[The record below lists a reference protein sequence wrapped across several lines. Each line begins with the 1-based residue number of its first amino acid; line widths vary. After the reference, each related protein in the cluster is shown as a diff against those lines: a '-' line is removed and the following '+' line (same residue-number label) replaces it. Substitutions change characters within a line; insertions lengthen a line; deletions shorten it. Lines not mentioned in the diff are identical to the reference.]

1 MRACSDLPSAFL
13 ESGRSGFGTVRG
25 HRNKRDMA
33 FCRRP
38 RLVSHLKSDGTG
50 LLSGMDGLGSQTDT
64 ILPETYS
71 RIPATQHSPGK
82 AWTYSRNW
90 ASIGQGVPT
99 TCVRLASLRATSSS
113 RDACALPSRRDL
125 CIDLAGG
132 FLPPARIEQKCPG
145 DILCLDKRGL
155 TLWRRSRDTT
165 SWRRS
170 HPLCLAQ
177 TV

>member
-1 MRACSDLPSAFL
+1 MRACSDPPRAFL
-13 ESGRSGFGTVRG
+13 ESGRSGCRTIRAHQGCQKQERTFLDV
-25 HRNKRDMA
+25 A
-33 FCRRP
+33 FCKRP
-38 RLVSHLKSDGTG
+38 RLVSQLKSDGTG

-64 ILPETYS
+64 IVPETYS

-82 AWTYSRNW
+82 AFASEFLARTYSRNW
-90 ASIGQGVPT
+90 ASIGQEVPA

-145 DILCLDKRGL
+145 DILCLDKLGSHIVETL
-155 TLWRRSRDTT
+155 T
-165 SWRRS
+165 
-170 HPLCLAQ
+170 
-177 TV
+177 

>member
-1 MRACSDLPSAFL
+1 
-13 ESGRSGFGTVRG
+13 
-25 HRNKRDMA
+25 MA
-33 FCRRP
+33 FCGRP

-64 ILPETYS
+64 TLPETYS

-99 TCVRLASLRATSSS
+99 TCVRLPTTCVRLASLRATSSCS

-145 DILCLDKRGL
+145 DILCLDKLGSDIVETL
-155 TLWRRSRDTT
+155 T
-165 SWRRS
+165 
-170 HPLCLAQ
+170 
-177 TV
+177 